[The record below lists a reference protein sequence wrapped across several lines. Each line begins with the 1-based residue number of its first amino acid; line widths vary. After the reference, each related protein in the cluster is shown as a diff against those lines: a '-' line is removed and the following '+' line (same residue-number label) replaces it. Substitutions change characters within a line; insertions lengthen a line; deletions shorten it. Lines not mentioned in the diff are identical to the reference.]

1 MLAPLK
7 ERSVQECDGGAPPV
21 HQTGEATAKFRSSA
35 EETQDLRRA
44 LRESRTRLRRSAW
57 ESTKQIAALNNEV
70 SRLTELCSTYRQQI
84 TRFESGVAIVELG
97 CKLMQLSIEKDALH
111 GAAHRVWA
119 LERTIEAAHA
129 EYARLSQERDALAQ
143 ELCLSKLEAISVV
156 RS

>member
-1 MLAPLK
+1 MLVPLK
-7 ERSVQECDGGAPPV
+7 ERSVQECGGGAPSAL
-21 HQTGEATAKFRSSA
+21 QTAEATVKFWNSA

-70 SRLTELCSTYRQQI
+70 SRLSELCTSYRQQLA
-84 TRFESGVAIVELG
+84 RFESGVAIVELG
-97 CKLMQLSIEKDALH
+97 CKLMQLSAEKDALD
-111 GAAHRVWA
+111 GVAHQVWT

-129 EYARLSQERDALAQ
+129 EFTRLSQERDALAQ
-143 ELCLSKLEAISVV
+143 ELCLSKLEQRALV